1 MSIKPALDVVLVD
14 DHDDTRE
21 VAAEVLRLQGFAV
34 RDFGSAEEAFD
45 SVQGHAPS
53 AVITDLTLGGMS
65 GEDLARRL
73 RASSDTGG
81 VALVAMTGHT
91 SARDNVDKLWDVVL
105 IKPVDPFEL
114 ARRIRALVE
123 SR

>member
-1 MSIKPALDVVLVD
+1 MTTTPAMDVVLVD

-21 VAAEVLRLQGFAV
+21 VAAEVLRLQGFEV
-34 RDFGSAEEAFD
+34 RDFGSAEEALD
-45 SVQGHAPS
+45 AVLGRAPS

-73 RASSDTGG
+73 RASTDTGG

-91 SARDNVDKLWDVVL
+91 SARENLEKLWDAVL

-114 ARRIRALVE
+114 ARQIRELVE